1 MLTQVKCLV
10 EKPPMMDKPRIFRI
24 QDETLGLDL
33 NKVVCARTFNGK
45 ILMSS
50 IEDCEV
56 EMEMEMDSKLVD
68 LFFDGGFQIT
78 TILTYELKEM
88 LFTEH
93 KEGDENT
100 WN

>member
-33 NKVVCARTFNGK
+33 NKVVYARTFNGK

-50 IEDCEV
+50 IGDCEV
-56 EMEMEMDSKLVD
+56 EMEMDSKLVD
-68 LFFDGGFQIT
+68 LFFDGGFQIA
-78 TILTYELKEM
+78 TILTNELKEL